1 VQTTRITPDLFERAL
16 PYGQRAV
23 LAVSGGV
30 DSMALLH
37 LAASARSSVRTGGN
51 RGAQRRLLV
60 ATFDHATGAHS
71 VRAAAFVARHALAL
85 GLPVVAGRARPVDR
99 SNEASWRAARWRFLS
114 DVGRA
119 FDGAIV
125 TAHTR
130 DDQVETVLMRA
141 LRDASARGL
150 AGLYAD
156 SPIRRPL
163 IDIGRDAVL
172 AYASEHGI
180 EWQDDP
186 TNASLRHLRN
196 RIRLELLPA
205 LRRVRPE
212 IDAELLALAR
222 HAAEWRHALTC
233 VVDEN
238 FVVRHSPNEEGA
250 LDVEGTTLGGLQLGE
265 LPSEALAALWPEL
278 ASRADVTLDRRGV
291 SRLAAFT
298 SKGRVGSRIQL
309 SGGWEVT
316 RARERFELRRAVSRA
331 SRKANSR
338 EQRLAGR
345 LIWERHWSFAPA
357 RRAAAHG
364 AEGAWSATLPE
375 DQPLFVRA
383 WQPGDRMRLS
393 SGGRARK
400 VKHLLSDAGITGH
413 KRTLWPVILSGEE
426 IVWIPGVR
434 LGERVEGQKVPF
446 KATARS
452 GRPARFYVCD
462 YDDS

>member
-1 VQTTRITPDLFERAL
+1 MQTAQITPELFERAL
-16 PYGQRAV
+16 PNGQRAV

-30 DSMALLH
+30 DSMVLLH
-37 LAASARSSVRTGGN
+37 LAANARSRVRIGGD
-51 RGAQRRLLV
+51 RGTHRGLLV

-71 VRAAAFVARHALAL
+71 ARAAAFVARQALGL
-85 GLPVVAGRARPVDR
+85 GLPVVAGRASSVAG

-114 DVGRA
+114 EAGRA

-141 LRDASARGL
+141 LREAGARGL

-163 IDIGRDAVL
+163 IDVGRDAVL
-172 AYASEHGI
+172 GYAAEHAI
-180 EWQDDP
+180 QWQDDP
-186 TNASLRHLRN
+186 TNQSLRHLRN

-205 LRRVRPE
+205 LRRAQPK
-212 IDAELLALAR
+212 IDTELLALSR
-222 HAAEWRHALTC
+222 RAAEWRKELARM
-233 VVDEN
+233 VDHN
-238 FVVRHSPNEEGA
+238 LSLRDPASDEGA
-250 LDVEGTTLGGLQLGE
+250 LDVDETTLGELHLGE
-265 LPSEALAALWPEL
+265 LPAETLAVLWPEL
-278 ASRADVTLDRRGV
+278 ASRADVTLDRRGT
-291 SRLAAFT
+291 SRLVAFT

-316 RARERFELRRAVSRA
+316 RARNRFELRRAVS
-331 SRKANSR
+331 NGSR
-338 EQRLAGR
+338 EARSSEQPLAGR
-345 LIWERHWSFAPA
+345 VTWERRWSFAPV

-364 AEGAWSATLPE
+364 AQGAWSAKLPE

-383 WQPGDRMRLS
+383 WRPGDRMRLS
-393 SGGRARK
+393 SNGRARK
-400 VKHLLSDAGITGH
+400 VKHLLSAAGITGH
-413 KRTLWPVILSGEE
+413 MRTMWPVILAGEE

-434 LGERVEGQKVPF
+434 LGERVEGKKTPF

-452 GRPARFYVCD
+452 GRPARYYVCD